1 MRLINVDTLEL
12 EEFFDEN
19 IPEYA
24 ILSHTWG
31 REEVSFQ
38 DLCWLHDYEKN
49 RMTYASLE
57 ALVTHIGQ
65 NMANKAADMRQRTG
79 FDKIVQSARL
89 AGENEVNY
97 VWVDTCCIDKTSSA
111 ELSEAINS
119 MFRWYRNSNFCL
131 AFLSDVDRRDQRHGG
146 LRFEDSRWFTRG
158 WTLQELL
165 APSWV
170 FFYDRRWKAMGT
182 RTSKASRIAA
192 ITGIPK
198 HALARDRWLDHYS
211 LADRMSWASKRKTSR
226 KEDMAYC
233 LLGLFRVNMP
243 LLYGEGNNAFTRL
256 QQEIIKEHGGQSL
269 FAWGYNESMLN
280 HGSVFAPSPAFLG
293 SGTIFEGRFTNM
305 DSFHLNN
312 KCLEISLD
320 LLQVPNA
327 GLSDIYYALWD
338 VRISRLLVKKKSAE
352 MVSIIWLGAL
362 LDHSW
367 WRNGTYRTKEATVG
381 C

>member
-1 MRLINVDTLEL
+1 MRLINVNTLEL

-57 ALVTHIGQ
+57 TMISQIGQ
-65 NMANKAADMRQRTG
+65 NMADKATKIRQRAG
-79 FDKIVQSARL
+79 FDKIVQSARIAERRRL
-89 AGENEVNY
+89 RY

-119 MFRWYRNSNFCL
+119 MFRWYQRAFICF
-131 AFLSDVDRRDQRHGG
+131 AFLSDVDSRKDIDIFGA
-146 LRFEDSRWFTRG
+146 LSFENSRWFTRG

-165 APSWV
+165 APSSV
-170 FFYDRRWKAMGT
+170 TFYDRRWTAIGT
-182 RTSKASRIAA
+182 KISEAAQISA

-198 HALARDRWLDHYS
+198 GAITTTRLDDWS

-226 KEDMAYC
+226 KEDIAYC
-233 LLGLFRVNMP
+233 SFGLFGVNMP
-243 LLYGEGNNAFTRL
+243 LLYGEGNNAFIRL

-269 FAWGYNESMLN
+269 LAWGYNESVLN
-280 HGSVFAPSPAFLG
+280 HGSVFSPSPALLG
-293 SGTIFEGRFTNM
+293 SGTMVEGTFTNM
-305 DSFHLNN
+305 DPFHLNN

-320 LLQVPNA
+320 LFQVPNA

-338 VRISRLLVKKKSAE
+338 V
-352 MVSIIWLGAL
+352 
-362 LDHSW
+362 
-367 WRNGTYRTKEATVG
+367 
-381 C
+381 